1 MRPEVGSPSLWLR
14 RLDDP
19 EERRFVPRGNVSL
32 FLGAVF
38 SPDGNSI
45 AFGNGTGIWK
55 IPLEGGPPFPLAPRA
70 GFGIDWSDDDWIYVS
85 VTSGGNLG
93 GSIQRLRPAGG
104 ALQEL
109 AAPHLARG
117 ETSYDFPHAL
127 PDRQAL
133 LFNIYRRGRGDR
145 SPIALL
151 DLETGA
157 VQQLGLEGG
166 QPRYLPTG
174 HILYGRDDALW
185 AVPFNVATGQVTG
198 DPRIVQRRV
207 GVVRISG
214 SVEATVSDTG
224 TLVYVEAP
232 PSRAH
237 RLVVLDHAGNER
249 ILREEPG
256 GLHMPRFSPDG
267 ERVVAADDNE
277 SPWIYELSQRS
288 WAPVAAEGSFT
299 TYAWADDQ
307 TITYSAGTALFSQR
321 IDGRGRPQEL
331 WKSEHLLGPLDWSP
345 DGTMLAFEEKSPET
359 GADIWLLKIEEGGTR
374 RAAPFRNT
382 EHDEGDARFSPDGQ
396 WIAYN
401 SNEHGSLQVYL
412 TSVSQ
417 PSSHYPVSGSS
428 QTTAPM
434 WSPDSRRLYFRL
446 GLNMMVVDVDTRD
459 GVSIGEPRILF
470 ELARSY
476 FTGYVPS
483 FDISPDG
490 ETFITIDTELHVP
503 RTLRVVVDWFEHV
516 RRQFQPGG

>member
-1 MRPEVGSPSLWLR
+1 M
-14 RLDDP
+14 
-19 EERRFVPRGNVSL
+19 
-32 FLGAVF
+32 
-38 SPDGNSI
+38 
-45 AFGNGTGIWK
+45 
-55 IPLEGGPPFPLAPRA
+55 
-70 GFGIDWSDDDWIYVS
+70 
-85 VTSGGNLG
+85 
-93 GSIQRLRPAGG
+93 
-104 ALQEL
+104 
-109 AAPHLARG
+109 
-117 ETSYDFPHAL
+117 
-127 PDRQAL
+127 
-133 LFNIYRRGRGDR
+133 
-145 SPIALL
+145 L

-207 GVVRISG
+207 GVARISG

-256 GLHMPRFSPDG
+256 GLHSPRFSPDG

-277 SPWIYELSQRS
+277 SPWVYELSQRS
-288 WAPVAAEGSFT
+288 WAPVAAEGSFAS
-299 TYAWADDQ
+299 YAWADDQ
-307 TITYSAGTALFSQR
+307 TITYSVGTALFSLR

-331 WKSEHLLGPLDWSP
+331 WKSEHGLLHPLDWSP
-345 DGTMLAFEEKSPET
+345 DGTMLAFQEKSPET

-374 RAAPFRNT
+374 GAAPFRNT
-382 EHDEGDARFSPDGQ
+382 EYAEEDARFSPDGQ

-446 GLNMMVVDVDTRD
+446 GVNMMVADVDTDD

-470 ELARSY
+470 GLARSY

-490 ETFITIDTELHVP
+490 ETFIAIDTERHVP